1 MELKLK
7 LVTTSPSG
15 WLVGGGWWWVD
26 ENEINA
32 ISTQIELVVEVE
44 AELGKMDD
52 RILETS

>member
-1 MELKLK
+1 MKI
-7 LVTTSPSG
+7 VTTSP
-15 WLVGGGWWWVD
+15 VGGWWVLGWWVD